1 MIHTY
6 DKKGQWSLELSW
18 WEKLEVTKLEDTMSL
33 DDDDNDVAKD
43 DDKETSNY
51 VLGLTSWALRM

>member
-1 MIHTY
+1 M
-6 DKKGQWSLELSW
+6 
-18 WEKLEVTKLEDTMSL
+18 TKLEDTMSL